1 MTAHTAITAQDAVA
15 AEVDLIHA
23 IASGKVAYW
32 DRGDGYHANDPAA
45 PALFRCDGCDA
56 PRETEARCFCP
67 DCNEVTGCYSDRF
80 DAFNDWMAHGQADRR
95 LSNSHI
101 DAGMAALNAKQA
113 ARWDR
118 EGEL

>member
-1 MTAHTAITAQDAVA
+1 MTAHTAITAQDVCAWPV
-15 AEVDLIHA
+15 
-23 IASGKVAYW
+23 SKVAYW

-45 PALFRCDGCDA
+45 PVLFRCDGCDA
-56 PRETEARCFCP
+56 PREMEARCFCP
-67 DCNEVTGCYSDRF
+67 DCNEVTGAYSDRPDAF
-80 DAFNDWMAHGQADRR
+80 DAFNDWVANAQADRDR
-95 LSNSHI
+95 ANAAI